1 MSIVEAIHA
10 AAQALALEN
19 VQPVRHQ
26 IVFDGD
32 QYDSFLFE
40 MNARSRRRAGT
51 LVGGTEDL
59 SIHTPYGKVEIIR
72 APRADIGDAV
82 TLPLGEMRA
91 AMRELEEIE
100 RDWSSAEDEHAA
112 KVSMS
117 TVRRCVALLRAAE
130 SVHVLSG
137 GKSESLYT
145 ATGGDLEMIGHRCG
159 IVRHVAATGSIQT
172 MESDRELRARIIIA
186 LSPL

>member
-51 LVGGTEDL
+51 LGPRYHP

-159 IVRHVAATGSIQT
+159 IVRYVAATGSIQT

-186 LSPL
+186 LSSPP